1 MHMQAQTLSPPNL
14 KQNDSSVL
22 SEENTASMQ
31 ASMDQDGARGSASN
45 AAAARGLN
53 QFRYVMSGTKGKM
66 PFDRGLKSTIG
77 GLNSS

>member
-31 ASMDQDGARGSASN
+31 ASMDQDGARGSAST
-45 AAAARGLN
+45 AAARGLN